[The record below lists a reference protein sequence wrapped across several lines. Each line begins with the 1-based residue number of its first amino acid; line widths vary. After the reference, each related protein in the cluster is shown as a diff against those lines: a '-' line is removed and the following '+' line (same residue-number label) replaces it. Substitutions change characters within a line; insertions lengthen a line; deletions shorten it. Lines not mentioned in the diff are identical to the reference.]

1 MDHTLTPPPT
11 ADLASSA
18 AADRLETFSREWYEM
33 MTRIWSD
40 RIAALS
46 IHHTGA
52 LAASIQGAGL
62 ALAEGT
68 MQADFRFLD
77 YGLAVDAGTGKYYD
91 NAHRTAHGR
100 LTFLDAVHRHR
111 HGLGRKRQPRPWFS
125 ISWAVSRRVLA
136 DRYALILG
144 SRFFG
149 LFDTLE
155 E

>member
-18 AADRLETFSREWYEM
+18 AADRLEAFSREWYDM
-33 MTRIWSD
+33 MTRIWRD
-40 RIAALS
+40 RIALLS
-46 IHHTGA
+46 IH
-52 LAASIQGAGL
+52 LAASIRGAGL

-100 LTFLDAVHRHR
+100 LTFLDALHRHQ
-111 HGLGRKRQPRPWFS
+111 HNLHRKRQPRPWFS

-136 DRYALILG
+136 ERYALTFG
-144 SRFFG
+144 NHFYG
-149 LFDTLE
+149 LFDNLE
-155 E
+155 K